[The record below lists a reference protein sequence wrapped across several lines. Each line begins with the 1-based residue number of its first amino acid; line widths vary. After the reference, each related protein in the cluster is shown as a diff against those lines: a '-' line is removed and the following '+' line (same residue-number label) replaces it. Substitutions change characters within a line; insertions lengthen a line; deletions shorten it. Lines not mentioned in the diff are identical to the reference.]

1 MIVLEDVTFSY
12 GERKIFT
19 DLSLKF
25 SRGKITFIMG
35 INGSGKT
42 TLLRLITG
50 SLKPQNGRIFLDGH
64 NMNSLDI
71 RSRAKIISYVPQSM
85 NLHADF
91 SVRDYISL
99 GRNPYLSWNGR
110 LRDND
115 IRIVERSAE
124 SMGIIDIMSKNFG
137 ELSGGQKQAVS
148 IARALAQ
155 DTPVIVMD
163 EPMSFLDVGRQ
174 ADILVLLEKLKSRG
188 KTILLT
194 THNPNHA
201 MNIACDVC
209 LIDNGNILCI
219 GDSLDVL
226 TEGNISQVYGLNAR
240 IVDFY
245 GQRQLVFIMR

>member
-1 MIVLEDVTFSY
+1 MIMLEGVTFSY

-19 DLSLKF
+19 DLSLNF

-50 SLKPQNGRIFLDGH
+50 SLKPQRGRIFLDSH

-91 SVRDYISL
+91 SVKDYISL
-99 GRNPYLSWNGR
+99 GRNPYVSWTCRLSS
-110 LRDND
+110 ND
-115 IRIVERSAE
+115 YEIVERSAE
-124 SMGIIDIMSKNFG
+124 SLGISDLMSKNFG

-163 EPMSFLDVGRQ
+163 EPMSFLDVSRQ
-174 ADILVLLEKLKSRG
+174 ADILVLLEELKSRG
-188 KTILLT
+188 KTIILT

-201 MNIACDVC
+201 MNISCDVC
-209 LIDNGNILCI
+209 LISNSNVLGSGN
-219 GDSLDVL
+219 SLDVL
-226 TEGNISQVYGLNAR
+226 TEANISEVYGLKAQ
-240 IVDFY
+240 IADLC
-245 GQRQLVFIMR
+245 GQRQLVFRMM

>member
-1 MIVLEDVTFSY
+1 MIELENVTFSY

-19 DLSLKF
+19 DLSLNF
-25 SRGKITFIMG
+25 SRNKITFIMG

-42 TLLRLITG
+42 TLLRLIIG

-91 SVRDYISL
+91 SVKDYISL
-99 GRNPYLSWNGR
+99 GRNPYISWDGR
-110 LRDND
+110 LSEND
-115 IRIVERSAE
+115 YKIVESSAE
-124 SMGIIDIMSKNFG
+124 SLGVVELMGKNFG

-155 DTPVIVMD
+155 DTPIIVMD
-163 EPMSFLDVGRQ
+163 EPMSSLDVSRQ
-174 ADILVLLEKLKSRG
+174 ADILVLLETLKSRG
-188 KTILLT
+188 KTIILT

-201 MNIACDVC
+201 MNISCDVC
-209 LIDNGNILCI
+209 IISNNRVLGNGN
-219 GDSLDVL
+219 SLDVL
-226 TEGNISQVYGLNAR
+226 TEDNISEVYGLQAR
-240 IVDFY
+240 IADFC
-245 GQRQLVFIMR
+245 GQRQLIFRMV